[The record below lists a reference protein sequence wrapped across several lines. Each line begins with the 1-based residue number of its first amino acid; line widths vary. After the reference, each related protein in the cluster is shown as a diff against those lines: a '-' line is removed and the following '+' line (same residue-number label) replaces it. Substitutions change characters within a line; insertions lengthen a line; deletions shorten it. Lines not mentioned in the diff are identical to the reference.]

1 MSADRMVNVRLYDAD
16 NGVEWKGQLP
26 ASTQLY
32 ALTDLLYENKLKPFQ
47 RIGYGYIAAGHL
59 CNNIFTLADYM
70 PEGADSIE
78 LRIFNYSQVLQG

>member
-47 RIGYGYIAAGHL
+47 RIGSVEDQGAGS
-59 CNNIFTLADYM
+59 FTVGLNPASWNVVRFRR
-70 PEGADSIE
+70 A
-78 LRIFNYSQVLQG
+78 